1 MLDDEARN
9 GSCNEDHQI
18 RILVGLYSGNVRHIH
33 TRRSRKITHDT
44 HVLACKLHF
53 DNMPPCLI
61 LLHKSCSPGK
71 KGRKKNHRTLLELN
85 TKKKI
90 SPIIMASGVDA
101 PLPLVYYS
109 SSKKFC

>member
-71 KGRKKNHRTLLELN
+71 KEEKKSSYIVRAEHEKKN
-85 TKKKI
+85 
-90 SPIIMASGVDA
+90 
-101 PLPLVYYS
+101 LPDNYG
-109 SSKKFC
+109 FWR

>member
-71 KGRKKNHRTLLELN
+71 KEEKKSLYIVRAEHE
-85 TKKKI
+85 KKKI